1 MYVDQIQAV
10 ELAGKKKIAFITQN
24 FWEFFLA
31 SILAGAFIGF
41 GILLSFTVGGLLK
54 ESNSSK
60 LAMGSVFGIALSL
73 VVIAGAELFTG
84 NNFILGVGLLRQSVT
99 WLDASRLWLWCW
111 LGNAVGAILLAIGF
125 HYSGLQTGSVAQ
137 VLAAATVTKMSLGI
151 VPLVLRGIFCNML
164 VCLAIWSGFQC
175 KSEAGK
181 LIMIFW
187 CLLAF
192 FTTGFEHSVANM
204 TVLTAGLLDST
215 SSAITISG
223 WFYNLFWVTLGNMI
237 GGILFVAYPY
247 VKMAQKLE

>member
-1 MYVDQIQAV
+1 MGAV
-10 ELAGKKKIAFITQN
+10 L
-24 FWEFFLA
+24 
-31 SILAGAFIGF
+31 
-41 GILLSFTVGGLLK
+41 
-54 ESNSSK
+54 
-60 LAMGSVFGIALSL
+60 GIALSL

-84 NNFILGVGLLRQSVT
+84 NNFILGVGLLHRSVT
-99 WLDASRLWLWCW
+99 WRAASKLWLRCW

-125 HYSGLQTGSVAQ
+125 HYSGLQTGAVAQ
-137 VLAAATVTKMSLGI
+137 VLAATVTKMSLGI

-192 FTTGFEHSVANM
+192 FTAGFEHSVANM
-204 TVLTAGLLDST
+204 TVFTAGLLDST
-215 SSAITISG
+215 NSAITISG